1 MRDEENNI
9 SIEYPV
15 TGLDLSK
22 YSYHNSHKYV
32 YDLYAVCNHV
42 GGMSYGH
49 YYVYIKNSEN
59 KWILFNDDSVSVIDD
74 IENCFLLTHTVS
86 LQNSGDDDDLE

>member
-1 MRDEENNI
+1 MRGTKKNNI

-22 YSYHNSHKYV
+22 YSIGYNSHNV
-32 YDLYAVCNHV
+32 YDLYAVCHV

-49 YYVYIKNSEN
+49 YYVYIKNPKISGFC
-59 KWILFNDDSVSVIDD
+59 LTTTL
-74 IENCFLLTHTVS
+74 FLL
-86 LQNSGDDDDLE
+86 

>member
-1 MRDEENNI
+1 MYMIYTRSVI
-9 SIEYPV
+9 
-15 TGLDLSK
+15 TW
-22 YSYHNSHKYV
+22 
-32 YDLYAVCNHV
+32 

-74 IENCFLLTHTVS
+74 IENCFLSSRIPSFTEF
-86 LQNSGDDDDLE
+86 GRRR

>member
-1 MRDEENNI
+1 VYLFKAVQHMRDEEKNNI

-22 YSYHNSHKYV
+22 YSIGYNSHKYV

-49 YYVYIKNSEN
+49 YYVYIKNPKISGFC
-59 KWILFNDDSVSVIDD
+59 LTTTL
-74 IENCFLLTHTVS
+74 FLL
-86 LQNSGDDDDLE
+86 

>member
-1 MRDEENNI
+1 MCKKYVVLEFSGRAVYLFKVVQHMRTKKNNI

-22 YSYHNSHKYV
+22 YSIGYNSHKYV

-49 YYVYIKNSEN
+49 YYVYIKNS
-59 KWILFNDDSVSVIDD
+59 K
-74 IENCFLLTHTVS
+74 
-86 LQNSGDDDDLE
+86 